1 MKKNLLKL
9 TLLLAIIAFSFQLSA
24 QITYTFTNAGAT
36 GKDGPTQA
44 QLNTAYA
51 STNLN
56 GAVTSVSG
64 IQTWTV
70 PFSGPY
76 RIEAFG
82 AQGGNAGS
90 YTGGK
95 GTKIS
100 GEMTLIAGSILKILI
115 GQSGINAINTS
126 DQAGGTGGG
135 GSFVSTN
142 INTPL
147 IVAGGG
153 GGASNYPSYATANG
167 GDASTG
173 NSGVSGLGTTY
184 FGVGGTSGNGGTTPN
199 WSGWHTGTGAG
210 GFTGNGINNT
220 TGNTAAYGTVNQPGI
235 SFING
240 GNGGQGGSM
249 GRNGGFGGG
258 GSAGFSGSGGGGYS
272 GGGLSSW
279 QGNPPFAG
287 GGGGSFNSGTNQVNT
302 ASVNTG
308 MGTVLITLLYGVNIS
323 QTSSISCNSYS
334 TAALSSTVNG
344 GVAPYTY
351 TWTPGGAN
359 TTSLSGLGAG
369 VYTLTVKDANNLVTS
384 SIYTVTQPAVLAA
397 TPTQTNLTCFGSGNG
412 RASVAVTGGTA
423 PYSYLWS
430 PTGGTTANAINLA
443 ANNYT
448 CTVTDAN
455 ACPVLTTTFNITQPV
470 SLISATSTQTNVSC
484 FGGSNGAGAITAAG
498 GTGALT
504 YSWTPSGGTSAT
516 ASGLAANNYS
526 CTIKDGNNCSIT
538 NTLNITQPTVLA
550 STLVSQTNV
559 SCNAG
564 SNGAASVSATGGTTA
579 YSYAWTPT
587 GGSSASA
594 TGLAAGTYTC
604 TITDAK
610 SCVSTTTI
618 AITQPAVLAATTTQT
633 NVICNGF
640 NTGAANVA
648 TTGGTTAYMYA
659 WAPTGGTAATASS
672 LVAGNYTCTIT
683 DANSCTLVKTFALT
697 EGAAFTISGSA
708 TNAVLCNGFST
719 TLNGAGATTYTWT
732 GGVTNATSFVPTT
745 TISYSLTGKNAS
757 NCPASNTVV
766 VTVTVNPNPTV
777 VVNSGS
783 ICTTKS
789 FTMTPTG
796 ASTYVYTGGSAIVSP
811 LTNSSYTVTGTSA
824 LGCTNTAVATV
835 TVNAN
840 PTVAVTSGSIC
851 NGSSFTMIPS
861 GASTY
866 LYSSGSA
873 AVSPTTNTSYTV
885 TGTSA
890 VGCTNTAVSNV
901 TVNAIPSVA
910 VNSGSICSGKSFTL
924 TPTGASTYVYTG
936 GSAIVSPTSNSSYTV
951 TGASAGCS
959 NTAVASVTVNVNP
972 TVIVNSGSICN
983 GDTFT
988 MTPSGASTY
997 VYTGGS
1003 ATVSPAS
1010 NTNYTVT
1017 GTSALG
1023 CTNTAVSNL
1032 TVIATPVLT
1041 VNSGSLCS
1049 GNNFTFAPTGAT
1061 SYTYSS
1067 GSAIVTPSATTSYT
1081 ISGSNSF
1088 GCVGNSIKTITV
1100 SITPVINVSSGAV
1113 CTGGSWTITPTGA
1126 ATYTYSSG
1134 SAVVTPTSATTD
1146 YTVSGSNID
1155 GCQSLAVITITVNPT
1170 LLFNP
1175 NSGSV
1180 CIGSS
1185 YTITP
1190 TGASSYTFSS
1200 GTAIV
1205 TPTTNTTYT
1214 IVAENSVGCLGT
1226 DICSIV
1232 VNALPTVTAATDF
1245 TLLCVGEM
1253 ATLTAGGASTYVW
1266 NTSATTASTSVTPTT
1281 TTSYNVNGTDVNGC
1295 VNTANVTVNVNDC
1308 VGIQQLSSAQ
1318 LNVNAYPNPTSGL
1331 VTLELNA
1338 ATQVTITNALGQ
1350 VVFTET
1356 VLEGKQTLDLKN
1368 QTNGLYFMNFNQNGK
1383 QQTIKVIKN

>member
-1 MKKNLLKL
+1 M
-9 TLLLAIIAFSFQLSA
+9 AIIAFSFQLTA

-36 GKDGPTQA
+36 GNTGPTQA
-44 QLNTAYA
+44 QLNAAYA
-51 STNLN
+51 ATNLS
-56 GAVTSVSG
+56 GSVTSVAG

-173 NSGVSGLGTTY
+173 NSGVSGLGTAY

-220 TGNTAAYGTVNQPGI
+220 TGNTSSYGTVNQPGI

-258 GSAGFSGSGGGGYS
+258 GSAGFSGAGGGGYS

-279 QGNPPFAG
+279 TGNPSFAG

-302 ASVNTG
+302 AGVNTG
-308 MGTVLITLLYGVNIS
+308 MGKVLITLLYGVNIS

-344 GVAPYTY
+344 GVAPYSY

-359 TTSLSGLGAG
+359 TSSISGLSAG
-369 VYTLTVKDANNLVTS
+369 VYTLTVKDANNLITS
-384 SIYTVTQPAVLAA
+384 NTFVVTQPAVLAA

-412 RASVAVTGGTA
+412 RASVLVTGGTA
-423 PYSYLWS
+423 PYTYSWS

-443 ANNYT
+443 ANNYI

-484 FGGSNGAGAITAAG
+484 FGGSNGVGAITAAG

-526 CTIKDGNNCSIT
+526 CTIKDVNNCSIT
-538 NTLNITQPTVLA
+538 NTLNITQPTLLT

-564 SNGAASVSATGGTTA
+564 SNGAASVTAAGGTTA
-579 YSYAWTPT
+579 YTYAWTPT

-610 SCVSTTTI
+610 SCVSTKTV
-618 AITQPAVLAATTTQT
+618 AITQPAAALAAATTQT
-633 NVICNGF
+633 NILCFGL
-640 NTGAANVA
+640 NTGAASVA
-648 TTGGTTAYMYA
+648 TTGGTTAYTYV
-659 WAPTGGTAATASS
+659 WAPTGGTSATASA
-672 LVAGNYTCTIT
+672 LIAGNYTCTIT
-683 DANSCTLVKTFALT
+683 DANACTLVKTFALT
-697 EGAAFTISGSA
+697 QGSAFTISGSA
-708 TNAVLCNGFST
+708 TNTVLCSGVST
-719 TLNGAGATTYTWT
+719 ILNGAGASTYTWT
-732 GGVTNATSFVPTT
+732 GGVTNGTSFVPTT
-745 TISYSLTGKNAS
+745 TTSYSLTGKNAS

-766 VTVTVNPNPTV
+766 VTVTVNP
-777 VVNSGS
+777 
-783 ICTTKS
+783 
-789 FTMTPTG
+789 
-796 ASTYVYTGGSAIVSP
+796 
-811 LTNSSYTVTGTSA
+811 L
-824 LGCTNTAVATV
+824 
-835 TVNAN
+835 
-840 PTVAVTSGSIC
+840 
-851 NGSSFTMIPS
+851 
-861 GASTY
+861 
-866 LYSSGSA
+866 
-873 AVSPTTNTSYTV
+873 
-885 TGTSA
+885 
-890 VGCTNTAVSNV
+890 
-901 TVNAIPSVA
+901 PSVA
-910 VNSGSICSGKSFTL
+910 VNSGSICNGSSF
-924 TPTGASTYVYTG
+924 
-936 GSAIVSPTSNSSYTV
+936 IM
-951 TGASAGCS
+951 
-959 NTAVASVTVNVNP
+959 NP
-972 TVIVNSGSICN
+972 T
-983 GDTFT
+983 
-988 MTPSGASTY
+988 GASTY

-1003 ATVSPAS
+1003 ATVSPTT

-1017 GTSALG
+1017 GTSTLG
-1023 CTNTAVSNL
+1023 CTSTAVSNV
-1032 TVIATPVLT
+1032 TVNANPVLT
-1041 VNSGSLCS
+1041 VNSGSICS
-1049 GNNFTFAPTGAT
+1049 GNNFTFTPTGST
-1061 SYTYSS
+1061 TYSYSS
-1067 GSAIVTPSATTSYT
+1067 GSAVVSPSVTTDYT
-1081 ISGSNSF
+1081 ISTTNAF
-1088 GCVGNSIKTITV
+1088 GCTTNSVKTITV

-1113 CTGGSWTITPTGA
+1113 CTGGTWTITPTGA

-1134 SAVVTPTSATTD
+1134 SAIVTPTAATTD

-1190 TGASSYTFSS
+1190 TGAVSYTFSS
-1200 GTAIV
+1200 GSAIV
-1205 TPTTNTTYT
+1205 TPTANTTYT

-1226 DICSIV
+1226 DICTIV
-1232 VNALPTVTAATDF
+1232 VNPLPTVTAATDF
-1245 TLLCVGEM
+1245 TLICVGEV
-1253 ATLTAGGASTYVW
+1253 ATLTAGGATTYVW
-1266 NTSATTASTSVTPTT
+1266 NTGATTATTVTTPTT
-1281 TTSYNVNGTDVNGC
+1281 TTIYNVNGTDVNGC

-1308 VGIQQLSSAQ
+1308 VGIQQLSSAK
-1318 LNVNAYPNPTSGL
+1318 LNVSVYPNPTTGL
-1331 VTLELNA
+1331 VTLDLNA
-1338 ATQVTITNALGQ
+1338 VTQITITNALGQ
-1350 VVFTET
+1350 VILTET
-1356 VLEGKQTLDLKN
+1356 VLAGKQTIDLKN
-1368 QTNGLYFMNFNQNGK
+1368 QHNGLYFMNLQQDGK